1 MGLHPQPS
9 SAKVPSR
16 AKTAAAAGPT
26 AGLTPPSDSAEGSA
40 IRRPPRR
47 SWHAGDVRCHRPV
60 RVHTMTKSE
69 GKAEVID
76 LKGLLARD
84 EDFVRAAV
92 EALVQAA
99 LEAEMTEAIG
109 AAKGERSETRLSYR
123 SGYYSRSLITRVGT
137 LELRVP
143 QDRMGRFSTELFERY
158 QRSEK
163 ALVGTLAEMYV
174 QGVSTRKV
182 KAVTEA
188 LCGHSFSASAISA
201 VNKSLDDG
209 LKAFAER
216 RLNENY
222 PYLILDARYEKVRE
236 AGVIVSQAVLV
247 AVAVD
252 EDGRR
257 QILAVGLANRESRSS
272 WRDFLSGL
280 KARGLAGVEF
290 VVSDNH
296 KGLKAAIREVLPEA
310 AWQRCYVHFL
320 RNALD
325 YVPRKVDDDCLQEL
339 RWFYDRRNL
348 AEVRRD
354 IAAWL
359 AKWQAKYPRL
369 CNWVEDNIE
378 ETLTYYR
385 LPLQHHK
392 HMKSTNM
399 LERLNQELKRRTHVV
414 RIFPNAESCLR
425 LVRALAV
432 EIHEDWIEAHRYLN
446 MEMLREQRKQLQLL
460 EAA

>member
-1 MGLHPQPS
+1 
-9 SAKVPSR
+9 
-16 AKTAAAAGPT
+16 
-26 AGLTPPSDSAEGSA
+26 
-40 IRRPPRR
+40 
-47 SWHAGDVRCHRPV
+47 
-60 RVHTMTKSE
+60 MTKGKS
-69 GKAEVID
+69 KAELID
-76 LKGLLARD
+76 VKELLAQD
-84 EDFVRAAV
+84 EDFVRRAV
-92 EALVQAA
+92 AVLVQAA
-99 LEAEMTEAIG
+99 LEAEMTERIG
-109 AAKGERSETRLSYR
+109 AEKGERTEARLSYR

-143 QDRMGRFSTELFERY
+143 QDRDGRFSTELFQRY

-188 LCGHSFSASAISA
+188 LCGHSFSASAISSI
-201 VNKSLDDG
+201 NKSLDEA
-209 LKAFAER
+209 LRAFAER
-216 RLNENY
+216 RLSEAY

-236 AGVIVSQAVLV
+236 AGVIVSQAVLI

-252 EDGRR
+252 GEGRR
-257 QILAVGLANRESRSS
+257 QVLGVDLANRESRTS
-272 WRDFLSGL
+272 WRDFLRGL
-280 KARGLAGVEF
+280 KERGLFGVEF
-290 VVSDNH
+290 VVSDDH
-296 KGLKAAIREVLPEA
+296 EGLRQAIREILPGA
-310 AWQRCYVHFL
+310 HWQRCYVHFL

-325 YVPRKVDDDCLQEL
+325 HLSRKRADDCLQEL
-339 RWFYDRRNL
+339 RWIYDRREL

-359 AKWQAKYPRL
+359 AKWHDKHSKL
-369 CNWVEDNIE
+369 CDWVEENIE

-385 LPLQHHK
+385 LPQQHHK

-414 RIFPNAESCLR
+414 RIFPNVESCLR

-432 EIHEDWIEAHRYLN
+432 ETHENWLEGARYLD
-446 MEMLREQRKQLQLL
+446 MQHLAEHKKEVLRQ
-460 EAA
+460 AA